1 MSLGI
6 LPIIGTFLKKTVQI
20 ALNVGGLVKSLF
32 ANNDG
37 FNLKSFSNKNRDD
50 INEVANL
57 NAALTDYRTQ
67 VGEVGQVIENDIIN
81 SCEVFFDDLIGLFE
95 SINNSYSIGNIERAR
110 RKTSRFRSHIEGTFE
125 NHTAKRVSLDD
136 MECLEI
142 LKMLPGET
150 KSIRMS
156 ELKKKVFEESV
167 EKIAY
172 SIKDIT
178 EELIEDISDSFNFKL
193 NMLEQQLNEKMNI
206 FSVLTN
212 NTNSREE
219 LEESIGIYSNYL
231 LSVSNIIENLQGV
244 E

>member
-6 LPIIGTFLKKTVQI
+6 FPIIGTFLKKTVQI
-20 ALNVGGLVKSLF
+20 ALNVGVLVKSLF
-32 ANNDG
+32 SNNDG
-37 FNLKSFSNKNRDD
+37 FNLKSFSNKNRND

-67 VGEVGQVIENDIIN
+67 VGEVGKVIENDIITSSEN
-81 SCEVFFDDLIGLFE
+81 FFSDIISLFE

-110 RKTSRFRSHIEGTFE
+110 RKTSRFRIRIEGTFE
-125 NHTAKRVSLDD
+125 DHTAKRISLDD

-142 LKMLPGET
+142 LKMLPGEIKST
-150 KSIRMS
+150 KMN

-219 LEESIGIYSNYL
+219 LEESIEIYSNYL
-231 LSVSNIIENLQGV
+231 LSVSNVIENLQGV